1 MNEVTAPQ
9 HEKVLQELGRSVYMV
24 RLIVAFGIVSLFY
37 GVLLVSTIISMVKV
51 TNSQSSLNYFVSYAA
66 LFSELMKSAIVMI
79 VILAVVLIVRLIPF
93 IGSILLYQRC
103 KNQLSASSMVPV
115 FTLYQI
121 FGVIEAAAW
130 IALVVYD
137 IINMIRLGV
146 SFPVNAGSMYY
157 MVLVIAVLTIICKIW
172 QGIAL
177 TKFLH
182 GLKRS
187 IRSEKVK
194 KGAIGGI
201 KFASIMLTLSHAIL
215 LAALVINLLIALGI
229 GDFFRT
235 FQYLWMVYLFF
246 ISYIFSNSF
255 LSALLTMYDKR
266 MILEMVGVPTRP
278 GYSASYR
285 AVSGAANNYNPYQI
299 HGASSNQPYN
309 QGYGQSVPNQ
319 PYNQGYGQPVPN
331 QPYNQGYGQPV
342 PNQPYNQGHGQP
354 VPNQPYNQGYGQS
367 VPNQPYNQG
376 YGQGYGQRPQSVPME
391 AGYGQQPQ
399 SVPMNAGYGERPQS
413 VPMEAGYGQQP
424 QNVPYGQ
431 PDNMSGSDNSDPY
444 DPYGDMFTFH
454 NTRR

>member
-1 MNEVTAPQ
+1 MNEVTASQ

-201 KFASIMLTLSHAIL
+201 KFASIMLTLGHAIL

-229 GDFFRT
+229 EDFFRT

-246 ISYIFSNSF
+246 VSYIFSNSF

-309 QGYGQSVPNQ
+309 QGYGQ
-319 PYNQGYGQPVPN
+319 
-331 QPYNQGYGQPV
+331 
-342 PNQPYNQGHGQP
+342 P

-399 SVPMNAGYGERPQS
+399 SVPMNARYGERPQS